1 MPTISRDKTVELIRS
16 SLAGGETSAR
26 AVAAEAVDAAESLN
40 SAINAFL
47 EIDRDGALRD
57 AENIDAALRGAGSG
71 QTGPDEPERGPL
83 GDFVTGGSIARQP
96 LAGVPVAVKDNIC
109 VTGMRA
115 TCGSRILADYE
126 PQYDATVTE
135 RLRAAGS
142 VIVGKTNCDEFAMG
156 SSNENSAFGP
166 VRNPWDTERV
176 PGGSSGGSAAA
187 VASRVVPVALGS
199 ETGGSVRQPAALC
212 GIVGLK
218 PTYGR
223 VSRYGLVAF
232 GSSLDQVS
240 IFGLTVKDAAVT
252 LGVIAGRDGRDA
264 TTADVPVPDY
274 AADLGGDVR
283 GARIGVPRELFGE
296 GLDAEVRARVEA
308 AVEAYR
314 ELGAEIVDVVLPH
327 ARYSIAVYYIIA
339 TAEASSNLAR
349 YDGIRYGHRAEGAG
363 ELRELYRLTREEGFG
378 AEVKRRIMLGT
389 YVLSSG
395 YYDAYYRKAQQ
406 VRTLIRG
413 DFLEAFER
421 CDAILTPTTPTPA
434 FRLGEKTDD
443 PLSMYLSDVY
453 TCMANLA
460 GVPGLSVPCGL
471 SSEGLPVGFQLMGR
485 HWSEGDILRL
495 AHAYEQAHPLT
506 ARPRLSAVAGAG
518 A

>member
-1 MPTISRDKTVELIRS
+1 MTVPGKTIELLS
-16 SLAGGETSAR
+16 ASLASGGTTASAVTAR
-26 AVAAEAVDAAESLN
+26 ALEAAETLN
-40 SAINAFL
+40 GTLNAFL
-47 EIDRDGALRD
+47 QIDREGATRRAALLDEDGRATREPSGGDAARD
-57 AENIDAALRGAGSG
+57 EPSSTRPALRG
-71 QTGPDEPERGPL
+71 
-83 GDFVTGGSIARQP
+83 I
-96 LAGVPVAVKDNIC
+96 PVAVKDNIC
-109 VTGMRA
+109 VRGLRA
-115 TCGSRILADYE
+115 TCGSRILAGYQ
-126 PQYDATVTE
+126 PQYDATVIE
-135 RLRAAGS
+135 KLRAAGA
-142 VIVGKTNCDEFAMG
+142 VLVGKTNCDEFAMG

-166 VRNPWDTERV
+166 VRNPWDTGRV

-187 VASRVVPVALGS
+187 VAARIVPAALGS

-240 IFGLTVKDAAVT
+240 VFGLTVRDAAVVLQT
-252 LGVIAGRDGRDA
+252 IAGRDEHDA

-274 AADLGGDVR
+274 ADGLSAAGDLK
-283 GARIGVPRELFGE
+283 GARIGVPRALLGE
-296 GLDAEVRARVEA
+296 GLDPEVRSSVER

-314 ELGAEIVDVVLPH
+314 ELGAEVVDVELPH
-327 ARYSIAVYYIIA
+327 AKYSIAVYYIIA

-349 YDGIRYGHRAEGAG
+349 FDGVRYGHRTEEG
-363 ELRELYRLTREEGFG
+363 ETLQKTYRRTRDEGFG

-395 YYDAYYRKAQQ
+395 YYDAYYLKAQQ
-406 VRTLIRG
+406 VRTLIKR
-413 DFLEAFER
+413 DFLSAFDS

-443 PLSMYLSDVY
+443 PLSMYLSDIY

-460 GVPGLSVPCGL
+460 GVPGVSVPCGL
-471 SSEGLPVGFQLMGR
+471 SSDGLPVGFQLMGR
-485 HWSEGDILRL
+485 HWGEPDILRL
-495 AHAYEQAHPLT
+495 AHAYEHAHPLT
-506 ARPRLSAVAGAG
+506 ERPRVMAEEE
-518 A
+518 